1 MRRVNKIPRYEE
13 NETDM
18 RFVFRDWRAL
28 FLAVFLWPASL
39 MGAEP
44 IEPVVPTWRV
54 GGELNTFYTDN
65 VSHFSASQR
74 LTLLEDPTQPILDA
88 PSQGRSFVVEP
99 LIQATRSYLPAW
111 GRMDVAIRAQGFIF
125 ENNPRFN
132 HGTFGTQLTQA
143 LPAETLLRFRYHY
156 GPNMLLGDHLES
168 RLGESRIGAERVTT
182 HFGAI
187 ELERKVFDN
196 LVVRLLN
203 RYGTRSYNEPFS
215 QRDTFFWTLGT
226 HMEWEF
232 SPGVTF
238 MLGYHLERGL
248 AKGRK
253 QPEFGEDVSSY
264 IHYVEAEI
272 VARVTDRISIRC
284 GVDFEKTSFTSSLP
298 DDDFRD
304 AHDTTVQGEIEGRY
318 ALTQGIDLTL
328 GYLRSQGRL
337 TFERDLT
344 IVNTVWIGSAFR
356 F

>member
-1 MRRVNKIPRYEE
+1 
-13 NETDM
+13 M
-18 RFVFRDWRAL
+18 RFVFRDRRAL
-28 FLAVFLWPASL
+28 FLALFLWPASL

-44 IEPVVPTWRV
+44 TESVVSTWKFS
-54 GGELNTFYTDN
+54 GELNTFYTDN
-65 VSHFSASQR
+65 VSNFSASQR
-74 LTLLEDPTQPILDA
+74 LSLLEDPTQPVLDI
-88 PSQGRSFVVEP
+88 PRQGRSFVVEP
-99 LIQATRSYLPAW
+99 VIQATRSFLPSW
-111 GRMDVAIRAQGFIF
+111 GKLDAAIRAQGFIF
-125 ENNPRFN
+125 ENTPEFN
-132 HGTFGTQLTQA
+132 HGTFGAQITQA
-143 LPAETLLRFRYHY
+143 LPANTQLRLRYHY
-156 GPNMLLGDHLES
+156 GPNLLLGTHEES
-168 RLGESRIGAERVTT
+168 RLGESRIGQERVTT

-187 ELERKVFDN
+187 ELERKVLDN
-196 LVVRLLN
+196 LTLRLLN
-203 RYGTRSYNEPFS
+203 RYGTRSYNEAFS
-215 QRDTFFWTLGT
+215 GRDTFFWTLGT

-232 SPGVTF
+232 REGLTF

-248 AKGRK
+248 ARGRK

-264 IHYVEAEI
+264 MHYVEAEI

-328 GYLRSQGRL
+328 GYLRSQGRH